1 MKEKKILK
9 KPLITE
15 KLSRLQEEGKYAFKV
30 YKHATKPEI
39 KKAVEDR
46 YPHVKVAKVNTMVMP
61 SKPKGRF
68 TRAGYVEGRSKVWK
82 KAIVTLREGE
92 IDFFSEI

>member
-1 MKEKKILK
+1 MKEVLQ

-15 KLSRLQEEGKYAFKV
+15 KLTRLQEEGKYAFQVDK
-30 YKHATKPEI
+30 YASKADI
-39 KKAVEDR
+39 KSAILER
-46 YPHVKVAKVNTMVMP
+46 YPDVKVGKINTMIMP

-68 TRAGYVEGRSKVWK
+68 TASGYVEGRKKVWK
-82 KAIVTLREGE
+82 KAIVTLKEGE

>member
-1 MKEKKILK
+1 MSIVLQ

-15 KLSRLQEEGKYAFKV
+15 KLTRLQEQGKYAFKV
-30 YKHATKPEI
+30 DKYATKADI
-39 KKAVEDR
+39 KQAVLDR
-46 YPHVKVAKVNTMVMP
+46 YPDVKVKKVNTMIMP

-68 TRAGYVEGRSKVWK
+68 TPSGYVEGRAKVWK
-82 KAIVTLREGE
+82 KAIVTLKEGE

>member
-1 MKEKKILK
+1 MIVLE

-15 KLSRLQEEGKYAFKV
+15 KLTRLQEEHQQYAFKV
-30 YKHATKPEI
+30 ALKATKPQI
-39 KKAVEDR
+39 KRAIEDR
-46 YPHVKVAKVNTMVMP
+46 YPDVRVGRVNTMIVP

-68 TRAGYVEGRSKVWK
+68 TKGGYVDGRSKIWK
-82 KAIVTLREGE
+82 KAIVTLKEGE

>member
-1 MKEKKILK
+1 MIVLE

-15 KLSRLQEEGKYAFKV
+15 KLTRLQEEHQQYAFKV
-30 YKHATKPEI
+30 ARDATKPQI
-39 KKAVEDR
+39 KRAIEER
-46 YPHVKVAKVNTMVMP
+46 YPGAKVSRVNTMIVP

-68 TRAGYVEGRSKVWK
+68 TKGGYVDGRSSVWK
-82 KAIVTLREGE
+82 KAIVTLKEGE

>member
-1 MKEKKILK
+1 MKQVLQ

-15 KLSRLQEEGKYAFKV
+15 KLTRLQEEGKYAFQVDK
-30 YKHATKPEI
+30 YATKADI
-39 KKAVEDR
+39 KQAVLDR
-46 YPHVKVAKVNTMVMP
+46 YPDVKVGKVNTMIMP

-68 TRAGYVEGRSKVWK
+68 TRSGYVEGREKVWK
-82 KAIVTLREGE
+82 KAIVTLKEGE

>member
-1 MKEKKILK
+1 MSNVLQ

-15 KLSRLQEEGKYAFKV
+15 KLTRLQAEGKYAFKV
-30 YKHATKPEI
+30 DKYASKADI
-39 KKAVEDR
+39 KRAVLDR
-46 YPHVKVAKVNTMVMP
+46 YPEVEVGKINTMIMP

-68 TRAGYVEGRSKVWK
+68 TASGYVEGRAKVWK
-82 KAIVTLREGE
+82 KAIVTLKEGE

>member
-1 MKEKKILK
+1 MKDILQ

-15 KLSRLQEEGKYAFKV
+15 KLTQLQAEGKYAFQVDK
-30 YKHATKPEI
+30 YASKPQI
-39 KKAVEDR
+39 KQAVKER
-46 YPHVKVAKVNTMVMP
+46 YPNVEVGKVRTIIMP

-68 TRAGYVEGRSKVWK
+68 TPAGYVEGREKVWK
-82 KAIVTLREGE
+82 KAIVTIKEGE

>member
-1 MKEKKILK
+1 MNQVLQ

-15 KLSRLQEEGKYAFKV
+15 KLTRLQEEGKYAFQVDK
-30 YKHATKPEI
+30 YATKTDI
-39 KKAVEDR
+39 KQAILER
-46 YPHVKVAKVNTMVMP
+46 YPDVKVGKINTMIMP

-68 TRAGYVEGRSKVWK
+68 TKGGYVEGRAKVWK
-82 KAIVTLREGE
+82 KAIVTLKEGE

>member
-1 MKEKKILK
+1 MTKVLQ

-15 KLSRLQEEGKYAFKV
+15 KLTRLQEEGKYAFKV
-30 YKHATKPEI
+30 DKHATKTDI

-46 YPHVKVAKVNTMVMP
+46 YPTVKVGKVNTMIMP

-68 TRAGYVEGRSKVWK
+68 TQSGYIEGRAKVWK
-82 KAIVTLREGE
+82 KAIVTLKEGE

>member
-1 MKEKKILK
+1 MKDILQ

-15 KLSRLQEEGKYAFKV
+15 KLSLLQQEGKYAFKV
-30 YKHATKPEI
+30 DKHATKPEI
-39 KKAVEDR
+39 KQAVEER
-46 YPHVKVAKVNTMVMP
+46 YPTVKVAKVNTMIMP

-68 TRAGYVEGRSKVWK
+68 TQSGYVEGRSKVWK
-82 KAIVTLREGE
+82 KAIVTLKEGE

>member
-1 MKEKKILK
+1 MKKILQ

-15 KLSRLQEEGKYAFKV
+15 KLTRLQEEGKYAFLV
-30 YKHATKPEI
+30 DRSATKPEI
-39 KKAVEDR
+39 KKAVEER
-46 YPHVKVAKVNTMVMP
+46 YPEVKVAKINTMIMP

-68 TRAGYVEGRSKVWK
+68 TRSGYVEGRSTVWK
-82 KAIVTLREGE
+82 KAIVTLKEGE

>member
-1 MKEKKILK
+1 MSIILQ

-15 KLSRLQEEGKYAFKV
+15 KLSRLQQMGKYAFKV
-30 YKHATKPEI
+30 DKNATKPEI
-39 KKAVEDR
+39 KRAVEER
-46 YPHVKVAKVNTMVMP
+46 YPEVKVAKVNTMIMP

-68 TRAGYVEGRSKVWK
+68 TRSGYVAGRSKVWK
-82 KAIVTLREGE
+82 KAIVTLKEGE